1 VHASYSRSP
10 ANTMQDERRR
20 KEQFEADIKQGINNS
35 RIQTH
40 SSAPDF
46 TTSQLSRHMIE
57 REQDQD
63 TDDEFDRTPKQLLP
77 NRELES
83 VSPASPAP
91 YVAENSMHTY
101 SPVAC
106 PGLIGPSSPGLEDP
120 STSGQDTSPTR
131 PARRFRYD
139 VLSSEFELPSPAGG
153 PSRATAPLP
162 PPSRQLRR
170 RQAVNHT
177 KPAALFE
184 FPSSDHETPSPLSN
198 KVVSAKTSFR
208 TGSQSIVDMVYTVM
222 VDYNDEADKDEASDD
237 EAGDG
242 DHKDTPAALVLGNTF
257 TRALVPDECLFD
269 PKATADDV
277 LEGVEELW
285 PLLAASQPCV
295 KTMQKKIQDLPKR
308 SPHFPTFVRDP
319 ETWSSVEPA
328 IDQHRAELVRDEP
341 VIDDPPKWLD
351 MEESQFFKPFGSARQ
366 AVWVPR
372 RTACGLDFISD
383 EGSGKFGAHGV
394 RYYQRPLKQF
404 YPFTV
409 LQVGI
414 SSACSAQ
421 FKPTTLRCV
430 STASEPY
437 GDGSCASSSA
447 YPIHLRKY
455 WEDRSMD
462 LLSKSKALVLI
473 LLGDSASEA
482 YTRYTKHNS
491 ITSTVIPCSILP
503 LLKTTRPVFSFES
516 MRRAS
521 GEHTNTCFVLRIP
534 YPELFVHYMS
544 FVIGND
550 SRALAI
556 SERLID

>member
-1 VHASYSRSP
+1 LF
-10 ANTMQDERRR
+10 
-20 KEQFEADIKQGINNS
+20 K
-35 RIQTH
+35 
-40 SSAPDF
+40 SS
-46 TTSQLSRHMIE
+46 
-57 REQDQD
+57 
-63 TDDEFDRTPKQLLP
+63 
-77 NRELES
+77 
-83 VSPASPAP
+83 
-91 YVAENSMHTY
+91 
-101 SPVAC
+101 
-106 PGLIGPSSPGLEDP
+106 
-120 STSGQDTSPTR
+120 
-131 PARRFRYD
+131 
-139 VLSSEFELPSPAGG
+139 
-153 PSRATAPLP
+153 
-162 PPSRQLRR
+162 
-170 RQAVNHT
+170 
-177 KPAALFE
+177 
-184 FPSSDHETPSPLSN
+184 SSDSETPSPLSN
-198 KVVSAKTSFR
+198 KAVSAKTSFR

-222 VDYNDEADKDEASDD
+222 VDYKDEADKDEASDD

-328 IDQHRAELVRDEP
+328 IDQHRAESVRDEP

-351 MEESQFFKPFGSARQ
+351 MEESQFFKPFGSARQAVWVSSSSRLGQLVKPFGSARQ

-414 SSACSAQ
+414 SSPCSAQ

-455 WEDRSMD
+455 WEDISMD

-503 LLKTTRPVFSFES
+503 LLKTTRPVFFL
-516 MRRAS
+516 RVNAPRIWRAH
-521 GEHTNTCFVLRIP
+521 EHLLCVTYTLSRTLCALHVTC
-534 YPELFVHYMS
+534 
-544 FVIGND
+544 NW
-550 SRALAI
+550 
-556 SERLID
+556 